1 MKDNNNNELR
11 STIEKFSSENEI
23 NELKVKNIS
32 EFIYKVIIDPSS
44 IDRDE
49 LLKFVE
55 NLIYN
60 NPILENVQKDDLPK
74 YLTILD
80 PKNFADGEYE
90 YGDRLMAI
98 KLLSE
103 YNFDSFL
110 YYILNVVGHEL
121 THCFQDSLGLDYTY
135 NYIARHDRPFNDE
148 LDGQLNK
155 SIWSLIKNLGRE
167 KLDFFTDKD
176 LDNISLNVYYHL
188 PHERDAR
195 IGAIIFID
203 SIMRLAFQYIET
215 NYPKFDLENVKS
227 TLKEHLDKMINKID
241 IEQDKYL
248 REIEIV
254 SLNLD
259 LDKFIKFD
267 SLISRLSA
275 RMYAKTLPILFN
287 NENAINILEDI
298 NSIQQKINHENNFIE
313 IYKKYLEFYKSKQN
327 NSQKSNNDYQTK
339 QISKNNEEKEEIL
352 KEIEALKQTLSKIKK
367 SIGYKL
373 KLKGATLAHKSTQD
387 KINANYDY
395 IEYLEELN
403 QLLNEENENE
413 YADKISYYTEKLANS
428 RETLKSLKSTLKIKE
443 SKLKKLSFKPN
454 YETFLKYIQNL
465 NQFVSSLT
473 FMYCLND
480 GSSGSFTTFEFLNK
494 LVKDGSI
501 QALEAINYISLNY
514 NMTFEEVFDKAYIYT
529 ALIDKDVTLS
539 SFMHLNLYD
548 ANDKPLISYEKID
561 RIASNLLFTDKID
574 YLPFVLPKSAKHIS
588 QQIIDALTWR
598 VKHYIWEIEHSHK
611 DIIARNYSTFIIIL
625 RDLQDNEN
633 LKSLYNKLNSL
644 NDKYNELV
652 SKLPKNKEKR
662 DYYKIYG
669 KKAGDYYYNLFLTPT
684 PTDKET
690 RKVISTLNDE
700 YTTVQ

>member
-1 MKDNNNNELR
+1 
-11 STIEKFSSENEI
+11 
-23 NELKVKNIS
+23 
-32 EFIYKVIIDPSS
+32 
-44 IDRDE
+44 
-49 LLKFVE
+49 
-55 NLIYN
+55 
-60 NPILENVQKDDLPK
+60 
-74 YLTILD
+74 
-80 PKNFADGEYE
+80 
-90 YGDRLMAI
+90 
-98 KLLSE
+98 
-103 YNFDSFL
+103 
-110 YYILNVVGHEL
+110 
-121 THCFQDSLGLDYTY
+121 
-135 NYIARHDRPFNDE
+135 
-148 LDGQLNK
+148 
-155 SIWSLIKNLGRE
+155 
-167 KLDFFTDKD
+167 
-176 LDNISLNVYYHL
+176 
-188 PHERDAR
+188 
-195 IGAIIFID
+195 
-203 SIMRLAFQYIET
+203 MRLAFQYIET

-275 RMYAKTLPILFN
+275 RMYAKNLPILFN

-514 NMTFEEVFDKAYIYT
+514 NMTFEEVFDKAHIYT
-529 ALIDKDVTLS
+529 ALIDKNVTLS

-598 VKHYIWEIEHSHK
+598 VEHYIWEIEHSHK
-611 DIIARNYSTFIIIL
+611 DIIARNYSTFLIIL

-669 KKAGDYYYNLFLTPT
+669 KKAGDYYYNVFLTPT

>member
-90 YGDRLMAI
+90 YGDRLIAI

-110 YYILNVVGHEL
+110 YYVLNVVGHEL

-248 REIEIV
+248 RDIETVFI
-254 SLNLD
+254 NLD

-275 RMYAKTLPILFN
+275 RMYAKNLPILFN

-611 DIIARNYSTFIIIL
+611 DIIARNYSTFLNIL

-669 KKAGDYYYNLFLTPT
+669 KKAGDYYYNVFLTPT

>member
-227 TLKEHLDKMINKID
+227 TLKEHLDKMINEID

-248 REIEIV
+248 RDIETV
-254 SLNLD
+254 SINLD

-275 RMYAKTLPILFN
+275 RMYAKNLPILFN

-428 RETLKSLKSTLKIKE
+428 HETLKSLKSTLKIKE

-473 FMYCLND
+473 FIYCLND

-514 NMTFEEVFDKAYIYT
+514 NMTFEEVFDKAHIYT

-561 RIASNLLFTDKID
+561 RIASNLLFSDKID
-574 YLPFVLPKSAKHIS
+574 YLPFVLPKSAKHVS

-644 NDKYNELV
+644 NEKYNELV

-669 KKAGDYYYNLFLTPT
+669 KKAGDYYYNVFLTPT

>member
-90 YGDRLMAI
+90 YGDRLIAI

-110 YYILNVVGHEL
+110 YYVLNVVGHEL

-148 LDGQLNK
+148 MDGQLNK

-248 REIEIV
+248 RDIEIV

-275 RMYAKTLPILFN
+275 RMYAKNLPILFN

-387 KINANYDY
+387 IINANYDY

-561 RIASNLLFTDKID
+561 RIASNLLFSDKID

-611 DIIARNYSTFIIIL
+611 DIIARNYSTFLNIL

-669 KKAGDYYYNLFLTPT
+669 KKAGDYYYNVFLTPT

>member
-611 DIIARNYSTFIIIL
+611 DIIARNYSTFLNIL

-669 KKAGDYYYNLFLTPT
+669 KKAGDYYYNVFLTPT

>member
-90 YGDRLMAI
+90 YGDRLIAI

-110 YYILNVVGHEL
+110 YYVLNVVGHEL

-135 NYIARHDRPFNDE
+135 NYIARHDRPFNDDM
-148 LDGQLNK
+148 DGQLNK

-248 REIEIV
+248 RDIEIV

-275 RMYAKTLPILFN
+275 RMYAKNLPILFN

-561 RIASNLLFTDKID
+561 RIASNLLFSDKID

-611 DIIARNYSTFIIIL
+611 DIIARNYSTFLNIL

-669 KKAGDYYYNLFLTPT
+669 KKAGDYYYNVFLTPT

>member
-90 YGDRLMAI
+90 YGDRLIAI

-110 YYILNVVGHEL
+110 YYVLNVVGHEL

-248 REIEIV
+248 RDIEIV

-275 RMYAKTLPILFN
+275 RMYAKNLPILFN

-387 KINANYDY
+387 IINANYDY

-644 NDKYNELV
+644 NEKYNELV

-669 KKAGDYYYNLFLTPT
+669 KKAGDYYYNVFLTPT

>member
-90 YGDRLMAI
+90 YGDRLIAI

-110 YYILNVVGHEL
+110 YYVLNVVGHEL

-148 LDGQLNK
+148 MDGQLNK

-248 REIEIV
+248 RDIEIV

-275 RMYAKTLPILFN
+275 RMYAKNLPILFN

-387 KINANYDY
+387 IINANYDY

-611 DIIARNYSTFIIIL
+611 DIIARNYSTFLNIL

-669 KKAGDYYYNLFLTPT
+669 KKAGDYYYNVFLTPT

>member
-90 YGDRLMAI
+90 YGDRLIAI

-110 YYILNVVGHEL
+110 YYVLNVVGHEL

-148 LDGQLNK
+148 MDGQLNK

-248 REIEIV
+248 RDIEIV

-275 RMYAKTLPILFN
+275 RMYAKNLPILFN

-561 RIASNLLFTDKID
+561 RIASNLLFSDKID
-574 YLPFVLPKSAKHIS
+574 YLPFVLPKSAKHVS

-611 DIIARNYSTFIIIL
+611 DIIARNYSTFLIIL

-669 KKAGDYYYNLFLTPT
+669 KKAGDYYYNVFLTPT

>member
-275 RMYAKTLPILFN
+275 RMYAKNLPILFN

-611 DIIARNYSTFIIIL
+611 DIIARNYSTFLNIL

-669 KKAGDYYYNLFLTPT
+669 KKAGDYYYNVFLTPT

>member
-1 MKDNNNNELR
+1 MKDNNNNELH
-11 STIEKFSSENEI
+11 STIEKFYSDIKVND
-23 NELKVKNIS
+23 LKLKNIA
-32 EFIYKVIIDPSS
+32 EFIFKVIKDSSS
-44 IDRDE
+44 ITRDE
-49 LLKFVE
+49 LINFIK
-55 NLIYN
+55 NLIGS
-60 NPILENVQKDDLPK
+60 NPILENVPNEILPK
-74 YLTILD
+74 TLSILD
-80 PKNFADGEYE
+80 PKNFADGK
-90 YGDRLMAI
+90 YGNNRIEI

-103 YNFDSFL
+103 YDFNSFL
-110 YYILNVVGHEL
+110 SHVINVIGHEL

-135 NYIARHDRPFNDE
+135 NHIYNYSNPFDDE
-148 LDGQLNK
+148 MNGQLNK
-155 SIWSLIKNLGRE
+155 SIWTLIENLSRE
-167 KLDFFTDKD
+167 KLDFFTDED
-176 LDNISLNVYYHL
+176 LDYLSLCVYYHL

-195 IGAIIFID
+195 IGALIFTN
-203 SIMRLAFQYIET
+203 SIMQLSLKYIET
-215 NYPKFDLENVKS
+215 NYPEFDLKNIKS
-227 TLKEHLDKMINKID
+227 TLKEHLDKEIKAID
-241 IEQDKYL
+241 IEHDKYL
-248 REIEIV
+248 RNLETI

-259 LDKFIKFD
+259 LEKFTKFD

-275 RMYAKTLPILFN
+275 RMYTKNLPMLFKN
-287 NENAINILEDI
+287 DNVINILEDI
-298 NSIQQKINHENNFIE
+298 DGLQRKINHENNLIE

-327 NSQKSNNDYQTK
+327 NSQKLNNDYSSK
-339 QISKNNEEKEEIL
+339 QINQNNEEKEKIL
-352 KEIEALKQTLSKIKK
+352 KEIEKLKQTLLKIKK

-373 KLKGATLAHKSTQD
+373 KLKGAILAYNSTQD
-387 KINANYDY
+387 KINANYGY
-395 IEYLEELN
+395 IEYLKELN

-561 RIASNLLFTDKID
+561 RIASNLLFSDKID
-574 YLPFVLPKSAKHIS
+574 YLPFVLPKSAKHVS

-644 NDKYNELV
+644 NEKYNELV

-669 KKAGDYYYNLFLTPT
+669 KKAGDYYYNVFLTPT

>member
-90 YGDRLMAI
+90 YGDRLIAI

-110 YYILNVVGHEL
+110 YYVLNVVGHEL

-248 REIEIV
+248 RDIETVFI
-254 SLNLD
+254 NLD

-275 RMYAKTLPILFN
+275 RMYAKNLPILFN

-428 RETLKSLKSTLKIKE
+428 HETLKSLKSTLKIKE

-611 DIIARNYSTFIIIL
+611 DIIARNYSTFLNIL

-669 KKAGDYYYNLFLTPT
+669 KKAGDYYYNVFLTPT